1 MANLGRNP
9 KCTSSPVM
17 SGAIFWTVIL
27 GYKIRRINV
36 KFHFKGKVAMYS
48 KIYPIFWSVLIFK
61 FVLQPA
67 DVLPKIRV
75 TVNSMGSHSVGI
87 DSDKLVYFLL
97 SVLAQKTLIF
107 LLGQQNISCK
117 NSFMGEVIEKK
128 AVSFPSLFIFSADQ
142 MQQLSLRVCVNKKTN
157 HNFCPPEPWSSGQV
171 SKQATFCNYA

>member
-1 MANLGRNP
+1 
-9 KCTSSPVM
+9 
-17 SGAIFWTVIL
+17 
-27 GYKIRRINV
+27 
-36 KFHFKGKVAMYS
+36 
-48 KIYPIFWSVLIFK
+48 
-61 FVLQPA
+61 
-67 DVLPKIRV
+67 
-75 TVNSMGSHSVGI
+75 MGSHSVGI

-157 HNFCPPEPWSSGQV
+157 HNFCPPEPWSSAQV
-171 SKQATFCNYA
+171 SKQATFCSYA